1 MNNFMMN
8 FRSGF
13 GDDLLTQIL
22 RISELERGRTGTP
35 PASAEEIKDLPEI
48 EITEAQCKKND

>member
-1 MNNFMMN
+1 MMN

-13 GDDLLTQIL
+13 GDDLLSQIL

-35 PASAEEIKDLPEI
+35 PAAAEEIKNLPEI